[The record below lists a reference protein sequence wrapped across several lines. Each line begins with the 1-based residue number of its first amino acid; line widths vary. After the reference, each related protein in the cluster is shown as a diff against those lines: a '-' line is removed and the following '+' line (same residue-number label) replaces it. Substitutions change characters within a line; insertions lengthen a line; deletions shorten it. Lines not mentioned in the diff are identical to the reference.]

1 MGWRTGREVGAGMTV
16 MVVDKTVVGIGGRLR
31 VAVGGGHEV
40 GGVEH
45 LDANF
50 QSQNSIQK

>member
-1 MGWRTGREVGAGMTV
+1 MGWRTGRELGAGMTV

-50 QSQNSIQK
+50 QSQNSIQ

>member
-1 MGWRTGREVGAGMTV
+1 MGWRTGRELGAGMTV
-16 MVVDKTVVGIGGRLR
+16 MVVDKTVVGIGGRVL

-50 QSQNSIQK
+50 QSQKSIQ

>member
-1 MGWRTGREVGAGMTV
+1 MTV
-16 MVVDKTVVGIGGRLR
+16 MVVDKTVVGIGGRLL

-50 QSQNSIQK
+50 QSQKSNPMKIYPKIKTSN

>member
-1 MGWRTGREVGAGMTV
+1 MTV
-16 MVVDKTVVGIGGRLR
+16 MVVDKTVVGFGGQLR

-50 QSQNSIQK
+50 QSQNSIQ

>member
-1 MGWRTGREVGAGMTV
+1 MTV
-16 MVVDKTVVGIGGRLR
+16 MVVDKTVLGGRVL
-31 VAVGGGHEV
+31 VAVGGGQEV

-50 QSQNSIQK
+50 QSQNSIQ